1 MAASRLCEN
10 RVSLEEHSMT
20 HATAPYDQSISPFG
34 VKIPFADHLG
44 IRLVEASKERA
55 VVAIE
60 RRPELLNSLGGFHGG
75 VIMTMLDL
83 VMTVAV
89 RAHYGVASGVIT
101 IDMSIGF
108 LRPGADALNATARVL
123 RGGKT
128 TCFCESEAHDGAGR
142 LLAKAIGT
150 FQLVEP
156 KK

>member
-1 MAASRLCEN
+1 MTT
-10 RVSLEEHSMT
+10 T
-20 HATAPYDQSISPFG
+20 HAPAPYDQTASPFG

-55 VVAIE
+55 VIAIE
-60 RRPELLNSLGGFHGG
+60 RKPELLNSLGGFHGG

-89 RAHYGVASGVIT
+89 RAHHGVAWGVVT

-108 LRPGADALNATARVL
+108 LRPGGDLIQATGRVL

-128 TCFCESEAHDGAGR
+128 TSFCESEAHDGAGR

-156 KK
+156 RR